1 MGRVG
6 ICNVPRAQW
15 KVVVFR
21 ELLLRREQ
29 EVLPC

>member
-1 MGRVG
+1 
-6 ICNVPRAQW
+6 VPRAQW

-21 ELLLRREQ
+21 ELLLRRER